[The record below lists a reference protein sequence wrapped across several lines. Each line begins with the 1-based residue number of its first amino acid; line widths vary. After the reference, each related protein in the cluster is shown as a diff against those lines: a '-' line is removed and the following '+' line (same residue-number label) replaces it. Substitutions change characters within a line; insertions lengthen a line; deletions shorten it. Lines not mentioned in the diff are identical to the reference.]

1 MGFKTLSSLL
11 LAALL
16 AVAANA
22 RADAIEEQAKD
33 AFNEGAT
40 LFTQG
45 DFEGSAEAFR
55 RAYALKPSWK
65 LLYNIGQSEAAAKR
79 HGPALEAFE
88 KYLSQGGDDI
98 PEERRDEVVN
108 ELERLR
114 PVVGTLEIDA
124 PDGALVVIDGV
135 VRGAS
140 PLPGLVRVSAGVDHT
155 VQIRL
160 GKEVLANRTV
170 SVGGRENLVVSVASE
185 GDDTETGTTGP
196 APEPTTLPAP
206 EPTGEGPSAAPGD
219 RADGP
224 SALATA
230 GWITLGLGAACAIA
244 GAITGGV
251 ALSDNKEL
259 DQECNDA
266 DGCPAADYADQLDKR
281 DALATAST
289 VMIGVGA
296 AAVAAGIVMLIVDHK
311 RSAEEPA
318 AGVSLAPMAAPG
330 LGGLAVKGRF

>member
-1 MGFKTLSSLL
+1 MGLKTLSSLL
-11 LAALL
+11 LATLL
-16 AVAANA
+16 AIAANA
-22 RADAIEEQAKD
+22 RADTIEDQAKD

-55 RAYALKPSWK
+55 RAYALKPSWR

-98 PEERRDEVVN
+98 PEERRTEVID

-124 PDGALVVIDGV
+124 PDGALVIVDGV

-170 SVGGRENLVVSVASE
+170 SVGGRENLVVSVATE
-185 GDDTETGTTGP
+185 GDEP
-196 APEPTTLPAP
+196 EPVAAPPEPTDQPAP
-206 EPTGEGPSAAPGD
+206 EPTGDAPSATPAAL
-219 RADGP
+219 ADGP

-230 GWITLGLGAACAIA
+230 GWITFGLGAACAIT
-244 GAITGGV
+244 GAIIGGA
-251 ALSDNKEL
+251 ALSNNKEL

-266 DGCPAADYADQLDKR
+266 DGCPAADYSDQLDKR

-289 VMIGVGA
+289 VLIGVGA
-296 AAVAAGIVMLIVDHK
+296 AAVAAGVVMLIVDHK

-318 AGVSLAPMAAPG
+318 AGVSLAPFAAPG

>member
-1 MGFKTLSSLL
+1 MGIKTLSSLL
-11 LAALL
+11 LATLL
-16 AVAANA
+16 AVAIQA
-22 RADAIEEQAKD
+22 RADTIEEQAKN
-33 AFNEGAT
+33 AFNEGAA

-88 KYLSQGGDDI
+88 KYLSQGGDEI
-98 PEERRDEVVN
+98 PEPRRAEVID

-124 PDGALVVIDGV
+124 PDGALVIIDGV
-135 VRGAS
+135 VRGAA
-140 PLPGLVRVSAGVDHT
+140 PLPGLVRVSAGVDHI
-155 VQIRL
+155 VQIRV

-185 GDDTETGTTGP
+185 GDDTETGAAGP
-196 APEPTTLPAP
+196 APEPTD
-206 EPTGEGPSAAPGD
+206 EGPSTTPD
-219 RADGP
+219 DTADAP
-224 SALATA
+224 SAVTTA
-230 GWITLGLGAACAIA
+230 GWITFGLGAACAIT
-244 GAITGGV
+244 GAITGAV
-251 ALSDNKEL
+251 ALSHNKEL

-266 DGCPAADYADQLDKR
+266 DGCPEADYADQLDKR

-289 VMIGVGA
+289 VMLGVGIA
-296 AAVAAGIVMLIVDHK
+296 ATAAGVVMLIVGHK

-318 AGVSLAPMAAPG
+318 AETSVSIAPLAAPG